1 MKDAGEPIKGAHA
14 MAVSRFLQDRR
25 ANVGIIFALSIVPV
39 FGLAGAAVDYSRAS
53 AARTEMQAAADAT
66 ALMIAKGAATNPNL
80 QSTGDQFFR
89 AQLKQPTAL
98 ANLAVTSTYSQQGS
112 NYLVN
117 VSATANVK
125 TEMLSV
131 FNGPPTLNLATSAQ
145 VTWGNMKL
153 RVALVLDNTGSM
165 LQGSPTNKI
174 TALKSAAHQLLS
186 QLQAAAAQPG
196 DVQVA
201 IVPFT
206 TDVNVDPTNVN
217 ASWIDWSDWNSN
229 NQNCTTH
236 NNVQTCT
243 PKPHSAW
250 NGCVMDRGT
259 STAPTNAT
267 APDVMNTTPV
277 PGTPSTQFAAHQA
290 SPCPAAMMPLSYDW
304 TALNNRIDAMA
315 AGGNTNQTIGLA
327 LGWQALSQGN
337 PFNATALPSFTQQV
351 IILLT
356 DGLNTHNRWTAT
368 ASKILQDCATDP
380 SMYFALTTPGQIVTT
395 FNTIGTS
402 LAQLRIAR

>member
-1 MKDAGEPIKGAHA
+1 MSATP
-14 MAVSRFLQDRR
+14 VLP
-25 ANVGIIFALSIVPV
+25 VGLTVRIV
-39 FGLAGAAVDYSRAS
+39 
-53 AARTEMQAAADAT
+53 T
-66 ALMIAKGAATNPNL
+66 
-80 QSTGDQFFR
+80 
-89 AQLKQPTAL
+89 
-98 ANLAVTSTYSQQGS
+98 NLA
-112 NYLVN
+112 
-117 VSATANVK
+117 
-125 TEMLSV
+125 
-131 FNGPPTLNLATSAQ
+131 
-145 VTWGNMKL
+145 
-153 RVALVLDNTGSM
+153 
-165 LQGSPTNKI
+165 
-174 TALKSAAHQLLS
+174 
-186 QLQAAAAQPG
+186 
-196 DVQVA
+196 
-201 IVPFT
+201 
-206 TDVNVDPTNVN
+206 

-368 ASKILQDCATDP
+368 ASKIDARTADVCSNIKSAHIQVYTVLVMSGDSQILQDCATDP